1 MAVYRLWRNEGPKC
15 SLQEGPKPPS
25 CMIAQEEISE
35 EHEDMEKQTQIM
47 PKEELEEINLE
58 ADLEINLEA
67 DLGNLKPVLIN
78 SQL

>member
-1 MAVYRLWRNEGPKC
+1 
-15 SLQEGPKPPS
+15 
-25 CMIAQEEISE
+25 MIAQEEISE